1 MKITILAVGHLKE
14 SYWKAAVAEYTKRL
28 GAYAKIQIIEVDD
41 EKTPDQ
47 ASAAEEELIR
57 IREGERIIKKL
68 PKEAKVIALA
78 LDGKD
83 YDSEEFAAHLESLA
97 VSGSSHLVFLIGG
110 SLGLSPEVLS
120 LANERISFSCFTF
133 PHQLMRVILLEQ
145 LYRSFKIRRNEPYHK

>member
-28 GAYAKIQIIEVDD
+28 GAYAKIQIIEMDD

-57 IREGERIIKKL
+57 IKEGERIIKKL

-120 LANERISFSCFTF
+120 LANERISFSRFTF

>member
-78 LDGKD
+78 LDGRD

-120 LANERISFSCFTF
+120 LANERVSFSRFTF

>member
-57 IREGERIIKKL
+57 IKEGERIIKKL

-120 LANERISFSCFTF
+120 LANERISFSRFTF